1 VEVGVDGPMVKR
13 GRKPSQWRMRR
24 FTIALSLHPV
34 VDAPLIAALEATPPG
49 KRSALVREW
58 LRGGCVTPSPGP
70 ASDDDKPDLE
80 DLGFVL

>member
-1 VEVGVDGPMVKR
+1 
-13 GRKPSQWRMRR
+13 MRR

-58 LRGGCVTPSPGP
+58 LRGGCVTLSRPTG
-70 ASDDDKPDLE
+70 DDDKPDLE